1 MRYNDK
7 STRECYT
14 ESISKDGRA
23 PLCGCE
29 SDMKVII
36 AADSFKGSCSAEE
49 AVSAM
54 ERGVHKVFPD
64 AQTVGIPVAD
74 GGEGTVDAL
83 VAATGGKKV
92 CITAHDPLGRPISA
106 EYGVLPDG
114 TAVVETAAASGLPRL
129 RPEERDALHAT
140 SCGTG
145 ELIRHALEHGAR
157 RLILGLGGSATT
169 DGGMGLAQVLGVAFL
184 DADGKA
190 LAPGGG
196 SLARLARIETDAI
209 VPQAKDCTFILA
221 CDVRN
226 QLCGTEGAAAVF
238 GPQKG
243 ANAAMIARLDA
254 GLKHLSEVSGKAE
267 LASMPSAGAAGGM
280 GFGMMAFFNCPLQ
293 MGIDGLLDIIDFESI
308 LAGADLVLTGEGR
321 IDPQSMRG
329 KTVIGVARRASK
341 CGVPIIA
348 VVGDIAD
355 GIESA
360 YDLGVSAI
368 FSINRVAMERKLI
381 KLRAKSDMEA
391 TVENIIRA
399 VKAVKL

>member
-1 MRYNDK
+1 M
-7 STRECYT
+7 
-14 ESISKDGRA
+14 SKYVLV
-23 PLCGCE
+23 P
-29 SDMKVII
+29 
-36 AADSFKGSCSAEE
+36 DSFKGTMTSREICEIMQHAI
-49 AVSAM
+49 
-54 ERGVHKVFPD
+54 ERIDSD
-64 AQTVGIPVAD
+64 AKIISVPVAD
-74 GGEGTVDAL
+74 GGEGSVDAFL
-83 VAATGGKKV
+83 SALGGKRKA
-92 CITAHDPLGRPISA
+92 ITVTGPHFEKLSSS
-106 EYGVLPDG
+106 YGIMADG
-114 TAVVETAAASGLPRL
+114 TAIIEMSACAGLPL
-129 RPEERDALHAT
+129 VYGNKNPEIT
-140 SCGTG
+140 TTYGVG
-145 ELIRHALEHGAR
+145 ELICNAARSGAR
-157 RLILGLGGSATT
+157 RIVIGLGGSATN
-169 DGGMGLAQVLGVAFL
+169 DGG
-184 DADGKA
+184 
-190 LAPGGG
+190 
-196 SLARLARIETDAI
+196 
-209 VPQAKDCTFILA
+209 C
-221 CDVRN
+221 
-226 QLCGTEGAAAVF
+226 GAAAAAGIKFYDKSGKSFIPVGRTLKDIASIDYS

-243 ANAAMIARLDA
+243 ANVAMIARLDA
-254 GLKHLSEVSGKAE
+254 GLKHLAEVSGKAK

-341 CGVPIIA
+341 CGVPTIA

>member
-1 MRYNDK
+1 
-7 STRECYT
+7 
-14 ESISKDGRA
+14 
-23 PLCGCE
+23 
-29 SDMKVII
+29 MKKCII
-36 AADSFKGSCSAEE
+36 IPDSFKGTMSALEFCQIAE
-49 AVSAM
+49 
-54 ERGVHKVFPD
+54 K
-64 AQTVGIPVAD
+64 TVKRHMPGCEVLTIPVAD
-74 GGEGTVDAL
+74 GGEGTVDCFVCAL
-83 VAATGGKKV
+83 GAEKIERSVCGPWQENVSAAYCVK
-92 CITAHDPLGRPISA
+92 
-106 EYGVLPDG
+106 DG
-114 TAVVETAAASGLPRL
+114 TAFIEMAQAAGLPMVGEHKNPAKTTTFGVGSL
-129 RPEERDALHAT
+129 IRDAVEQGCK
-140 SCGTG
+140 S
-145 ELIRHALEHGAR
+145 IV
-157 RLILGLGGSATT
+157 IGLGGSCTN
-169 DGGMGLAQVLGVAFL
+169 DGGSGCAAALGVRFENAAGEPFVPTGGTLAQIRRIDLSGARELLAGVKITAM
-184 DADGKA
+184 
-190 LAPGGG
+190 
-196 SLARLARIETDAI
+196 
-209 VPQAKDCTFILA
+209 
-221 CDVRN
+221 CDVDN
-226 QLCGTEGAAAVF
+226 PLCGPECAAAVF

-243 ANAAMIARLDA
+243 ANVAMIARLDA
-254 GLKHLSEVSGKAE
+254 GLKHLAEVSGKAK

-341 CGVPIIA
+341 CGVPTIA

-368 FSINRVAMERKLI
+368 FSINRVAMERKLM

>member
-1 MRYNDK
+1 M
-7 STRECYT
+7 
-14 ESISKDGRA
+14 A
-23 PLCGCE
+23 
-29 SDMKVII
+29 
-36 AADSFKGSCSAEE
+36 
-49 AVSAM
+49 
-54 ERGVHKVFPD
+54 
-64 AQTVGIPVAD
+64 
-74 GGEGTVDAL
+74 
-83 VAATGGKKV
+83 
-92 CITAHDPLGRPISA
+92 
-106 EYGVLPDG
+106 DG
-114 TAVVETAAASGLPRL
+114 TAIIEMVRLCGASVGIRQQESGDHDNLRRWRADMQCRPLRRKAHSNRPWRQRNQRRRL
-129 RPEERDALHAT
+129 RR
-140 SCGTG
+140 
-145 ELIRHALEHGAR
+145 
-157 RLILGLGGSATT
+157 
-169 DGGMGLAQVLGVAFL
+169 
-184 DADGKA
+184 
-190 LAPGGG
+190 
-196 SLARLARIETDAI
+196 
-209 VPQAKDCTFILA
+209 
-221 CDVRN
+221 
-226 QLCGTEGAAAVF
+226 GAAAGIKFYDKSGKSFIPVGRTLKDIASIDYSGIVRRLAAVSISAMCDVDNPLLGETGAANVF

-243 ANAAMIARLDA
+243 ANVAMIARLDA
-254 GLKHLSEVSGKAE
+254 GLKHLAEVSGKAK

-341 CGVPIIA
+341 CGVPTIA

-399 VKAVKL
+399 VKAVNL

>member
-1 MRYNDK
+1 MAYCSGRV
-7 STRECYT
+7 R
-14 ESISKDGRA
+14 SKDSASQLTVCAGA
-23 PLCGCE
+23 AGASSVCGGC
-29 SDMKVII
+29 
-36 AADSFKGSCSAEE
+36 
-49 AVSAM
+49 
-54 ERGVHKVFPD
+54 
-64 AQTVGIPVAD
+64 
-74 GGEGTVDAL
+74 
-83 VAATGGKKV
+83 
-92 CITAHDPLGRPISA
+92 
-106 EYGVLPDG
+106 
-114 TAVVETAAASGLPRL
+114 
-129 RPEERDALHAT
+129 
-140 SCGTG
+140 
-145 ELIRHALEHGAR
+145 
-157 RLILGLGGSATT
+157 
-169 DGGMGLAQVLGVAFL
+169 
-184 DADGKA
+184 
-190 LAPGGG
+190 
-196 SLARLARIETDAI
+196 
-209 VPQAKDCTFILA
+209 
-221 CDVRN
+221 
-226 QLCGTEGAAAVF
+226 GAAAAAGIKFYDKSGKSFIPVGRTLKDIASIDYSGLDSALSGVSISAMCDVDNPLLGETGAANVF

-254 GLKHLSEVSGKAE
+254 GLKHLAEVSGKAE

-341 CGVPIIA
+341 CGVPTIA

>member
-1 MRYNDK
+1 M
-7 STRECYT
+7 
-14 ESISKDGRA
+14 SKYVLV
-23 PLCGCE
+23 P
-29 SDMKVII
+29 
-36 AADSFKGSCSAEE
+36 DSFKGTMTSREICEIMQHAI
-49 AVSAM
+49 
-54 ERGVHKVFPD
+54 ERIDSD
-64 AQTVGIPVAD
+64 AKIISVPVAD
-74 GGEGTVDAL
+74 GGEGTVDAFL
-83 VAATGGKKV
+83 SALGGKRKTVAATGPHFEKLSSSYG
-92 CITAHDPLGRPISA
+92 ITD
-106 EYGVLPDG
+106 DG
-114 TAVVETAAASGLPRL
+114 TAVIEMSACAGLPL
-129 RPEERDALHAT
+129 VHGNKNPEIT
-140 SCGTG
+140 TTYGVG
-145 ELIRHALEHGAR
+145 ELICNAARSGAR
-157 RLILGLGGSATT
+157 RIVIGLGGSATN
-169 DGGMGLAQVLGVAFL
+169 DGG
-184 DADGKA
+184 
-190 LAPGGG
+190 
-196 SLARLARIETDAI
+196 
-209 VPQAKDCTFILA
+209 C
-221 CDVRN
+221 
-226 QLCGTEGAAAVF
+226 GAAAAAGIKFYDKSGKSFIPVGRTLKDIASIDYSGLDSTLSGVSISAMCDVDNPLLGETGAANVF

-243 ANAAMIARLDA
+243 ANVAMIARLDA
-254 GLKHLSEVSGKAE
+254 GLKQLAEVSGKAK

-341 CGVPIIA
+341 CGVPTIA

-368 FSINRVAMERKLI
+368 LSINRVAMERKLI

>member
-1 MRYNDK
+1 M
-7 STRECYT
+7 
-14 ESISKDGRA
+14 SKYVLV
-23 PLCGCE
+23 P
-29 SDMKVII
+29 
-36 AADSFKGSCSAEE
+36 DSFKGTMTSREICEIMQHAI
-49 AVSAM
+49 
-54 ERGVHKVFPD
+54 ERIDSD
-64 AQTVGIPVAD
+64 AKIISVPVAD
-74 GGEGTVDAL
+74 GGEGTVDAFL
-83 VAATGGKKV
+83 SALGGKRKTVAATGPHFEKLSSSYG
-92 CITAHDPLGRPISA
+92 ITD
-106 EYGVLPDG
+106 DG
-114 TAVVETAAASGLPRL
+114 TAVIEMSACAGLPL
-129 RPEERDALHAT
+129 VHGNKNPEIT
-140 SCGTG
+140 TTYGVG
-145 ELIRHALEHGAR
+145 ELICNAARSGAR
-157 RLILGLGGSATT
+157 RIVIGLGGIATN
-169 DGGMGLAQVLGVAFL
+169 DGG
-184 DADGKA
+184 
-190 LAPGGG
+190 
-196 SLARLARIETDAI
+196 
-209 VPQAKDCTFILA
+209 C
-221 CDVRN
+221 
-226 QLCGTEGAAAVF
+226 GAAAAAGIKFYDKSGKSFIPVGRTLKDIASIDYSGLDSALSGVSISAMCDVDNPLLGETGAANVF

-243 ANAAMIARLDA
+243 ANVAMIARLDA
-254 GLKHLSEVSGKAE
+254 GLKQLAEVSGKAK

-341 CGVPIIA
+341 CGVPTIA